1 MNVEVLFFARL
12 RELTGTGS
20 ARLEL
25 PARSQVADAMEKLV
39 ELYPQLSES
48 LGCCRIALNE
58 EFASSEA
65 ELSADAVLAV
75 IPPVSGG

>member
-25 PARSQVADAMEKLV
+25 PAQSQVADAVEKLL
-39 ELYPQLSES
+39 ELYPQLREPLDS
-48 LGCCRIALNE
+48 CRIALNE
-58 EFASSEA
+58 EFASSDTQ
-65 ELSADAVLAV
+65 LSANAVLAV